1 MHELN
6 SICPHLN
13 MIWLDF
19 IAGRHLDVLDVLK
32 KMRRQNHMKL

>member
-1 MHELN
+1 
-6 SICPHLN
+6 